1 MSDARSDVAAWTAQG
16 LIPVSRVREALQVAQ
31 AMPTHAV
38 WLRFLDRLLLGSG
51 AVALSAAL
59 GFFIAA
65 NWTSLGRFGKLALVE
80 VVVVAAV
87 ALVAWRGID
96 SKWGRAL
103 LVVAALAVGTLL
115 ALVGQTYQTGADP
128 WELFAAWAVAIAPW
142 VVVGRQPPLWLLWIG
157 IVDAAVWLYLGAT
170 VGSDSEEAI
179 LWTLLAIHVVA
190 LIAWEAA
197 AARGA
202 PWLQSRWVPRVLAV
216 SAVALASVLFLG
228 NLFNDE
234 SLVAAAFAY
243 VAVLAA
249 GYVLYRRRA
258 VDVFVLAAGVLSL
271 VVVVPV
277 TIAKLLDIDG
287 PAAWLMVAA
296 ITIALSAAGAYWL
309 RGVTRARSA

>member
-1 MSDARSDVAAWTAQG
+1 MPDARSDVAEWTAQG
-16 LIPVSRVREALQVAQ
+16 LIPAPRVREALQVAQ
-31 AMPTHAV
+31 AMPTHAA

-65 NWTSLGRFGKLALVE
+65 NWSALGRFGKLALVE
-80 VVVVAAV
+80 IVVVAV
-87 ALVAWRGID
+87 LALVAWQGID

-128 WELFAAWAVAIAPW
+128 WELFAVWAVVIAPW
-142 VVVGRQPPLWLLWIG
+142 AVVGRQPPLWLLWIG
-157 IVDAAVWLYLGAT
+157 IVDTAVWLYLNAT
-170 VGSDSEEAI
+170 VGSDSEETI
-179 LWTLLAIHVVA
+179 FWSLLAIHAVA
-190 LIAWEAA
+190 LIAWEVAA
-197 AARGA
+197 TRGG
-202 PWLQSRWVPRVLAV
+202 PWLHSRWVPRVLAV
-216 SAVALASVLFLG
+216 SGIALASVLFLG

-234 SLVAAAFAY
+234 SLAAAALAY

-249 GYVLYRRRA
+249 GYVFYRRRT
-258 VDVFVLAAGVLSL
+258 VDVVVLAAGVLSL

-277 TIAKLLDIDG
+277 AIARILDIGG

-296 ITIALSAAGAYWL
+296 VTIALAAAGAYWL
-309 RGVTRARSA
+309 RGVTRQQSS